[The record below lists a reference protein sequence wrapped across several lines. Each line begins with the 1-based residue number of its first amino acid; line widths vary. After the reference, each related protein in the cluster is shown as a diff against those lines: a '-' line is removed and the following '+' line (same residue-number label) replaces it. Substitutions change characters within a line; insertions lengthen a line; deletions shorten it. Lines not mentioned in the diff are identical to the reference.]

1 MFTHEGSNYE
11 QNNKPQGKITVSR
24 LPSPSLSYPISIPFF
39 ELVGGPH
46 DGILSYRNEE
56 GLFINGILIT
66 KRCDGVSLVGHLMMP
81 EYLQV
86 SHYGRL
92 YGYRMCMRRR
102 KYLYGDGI

>member
-1 MFTHEGSNYE
+1 MVYGCNMNTYESSGSG
-11 QNNKPQGKITVSR
+11 QRLSSSPQYLHPPLR
-24 LPSPSLSYPISIPFF
+24 FF

-56 GLFINGILIT
+56 GLFINGFLIT
-66 KRCDGVSLVGHLMMP
+66 KRRDGVSLVGHLRMP

-92 YGYRMCMRRR
+92 YGYRMCTRRR
-102 KYLYGDGI
+102 KYLYGGCV